1 MSGQNEM
8 LTKAE
13 DIADKVSTVTKVV
26 IFCKVLVIF
35 SSYFVEQ
42 LLNVLLTSGDQTF
55 QTRPAS
61 HRQILPCV
69 NILRRWSPYV
79 GSVE

>member
-1 MSGQNEM
+1 MAGQNEM

-13 DIADKVSTVTKVV
+13 DIADKVSIVTKVV
-26 IFCKVLVIF
+26 ILFIVLVIF
-35 SSYFVEQ
+35 DSHQVKQ
-42 LLNVLLTSGDQTF
+42 LLNVLLIVGDQTF

-69 NILRRWSPYV
+69 HILRRWSPYV

>member
-26 IFCKVLVIF
+26 ILFKVLVILIHI
-35 SSYFVEQ
+35 S
-42 LLNVLLTSGDQTF
+42 
-55 QTRPAS
+55 
-61 HRQILPCV
+61 
-69 NILRRWSPYV
+69 
-79 GSVE
+79 